1 MVMSFILTDTQV
13 SWISISVAL
22 LRWTGLIT
30 VSPKKKIFL
39 IRAKYPIARS
49 SRIHKKFLYVFDETY
64 G

>member
-30 VSPKKKIFL
+30 VSPKKVNIFN
-39 IRAKYPIARS
+39 KGKVSCSPIEQDS
-49 SRIHKKFLYVFDETY
+49 QEVFVRFR
-64 G
+64 

>member
-30 VSPKKKIFL
+30 VSPKKVNIFNK
-39 IRAKYPIARS
+39 AKVSHSPIEQDS
-49 SRIHKKFLYVFDETY
+49 QEVFVRFQ
-64 G
+64 

>member
-30 VSPKKKIFL
+30 VSPKKVNIFN
-39 IRAKYPIARS
+39 KGKVSYGPIEQDS
-49 SRIHKKFLYVFDETY
+49 QEVFVRFR
-64 G
+64 